1 MMFMKL
7 KHSIVCCFILY
18 ILFHMKKSRI
28 YPSFQ
33 DQFLDSL
40 LKKAWFQEDDFDLL
54 KEDLRPVLQERIM
67 LMIGM
72 ELNQQQ
78 EKKAYELLSFGDYTE
93 LTAYLEEQI
102 PQFEEL
108 LMETYAQFEDEYL
121 ENFEKE
127 K

>member
-1 MMFMKL
+1 
-7 KHSIVCCFILY
+7 
-18 ILFHMKKSRI
+18 
-28 YPSFQ
+28 
-33 DQFLDSL
+33 
-40 LKKAWFQEDDFDLL
+40 
-54 KEDLRPVLQERIM
+54 M

>member
-1 MMFMKL
+1 
-7 KHSIVCCFILY
+7 
-18 ILFHMKKSRI
+18 MKKSRI
-28 YPSFQ
+28 YPRFQ